1 MLKIKKEKQAV
12 ELKECPIGLF
22 LYRDTLAL
30 KTEYYTNVGTPA
42 CYIISSGER
51 FCGGVDECELPSL
64 MVYPCRVISE
74 KIIA

>member
-22 LYRDTLAL
+22 MYQNTLAL
-30 KTEYYTNVGTPA
+30 KTEYCTNEGIPE
-42 CYIISSGER
+42 CYIISSGET
-51 FCGGVDECELPSL
+51 FCGGVDKCELPFL

>member
-1 MLKIKKEKQAV
+1 MLKIKKEKQTV

-30 KTEYYTNVGTPA
+30 KTEYQNNEGVPE
-42 CYIISSGER
+42 CYIVSSGEI
-51 FCGGVDECELPSL
+51 FSGGVDKSELPFL
-64 MVYPCRVISE
+64 MVHPCRVISE